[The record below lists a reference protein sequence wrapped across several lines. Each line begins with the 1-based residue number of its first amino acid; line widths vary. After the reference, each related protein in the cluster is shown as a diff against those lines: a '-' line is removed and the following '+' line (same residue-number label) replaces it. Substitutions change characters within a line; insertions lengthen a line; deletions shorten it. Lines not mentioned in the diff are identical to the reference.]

1 MKGALRPAFFFF
13 TLAVLSCCLCAQQ
26 KPLTRTFVAG
36 SEERYQ
42 VTVII
47 RVETHGISTEK
58 IGEKTYATPFT
69 HEANGQLSWR
79 STRKVSS
86 LNPDGSAAIT
96 ETLDRFQAACDKDP
110 NVK

>member
-1 MKGALRPAFFFF
+1 MKNVLRTAMFLLFAS
-13 TLAVLSCCLCAQQ
+13 AVLPCFSGAQQ

-47 RVETHGISTEK
+47 RIETHGISTEK

-79 STRKVSS
+79 STRKIFS
-86 LNPDGSAAIT
+86 LSPEGSASIT
-96 ETLDRFQAACDKDP
+96 ETLDRFQ
-110 NVK
+110 

>member
-1 MKGALRPAFFFF
+1 MRNVLRITLLLVFP
-13 TLAVLSCCLCAQQ
+13 LAVSSHSLCAQQ
-26 KPLTRTFVAG
+26 KPLTRTFVA
-36 SEERYQ
+36 SAEEHYQ

-86 LNPDGSAAIT
+86 LTPDGTAAIT
-96 ETLDRFQAACDKDP
+96 ETLGRFQAA
-110 NVK
+110 